1 MKIYKNYLLGFA
13 NNQKYI
19 IGSQEIKTTTYN
31 YKLFVINFIISLHI
45 ITSKSKSASFKP
57 ISKIWKYHFC
67 KQRGVTRYLSYARLI
82 PYAMHTTHL
91 CPAITI

>member
-31 YKLFVINFIISLHI
+31 CKLFVMNFIISLLV
-45 ITSKSKSASFKP
+45 ITSKNKSASIKP

-67 KQRGVTRYLSYARLI
+67 KQRDVTSYLSYARVI
-82 PYAMHTTHL
+82 QYAMHTTYL